1 MTNFHKTTFA
11 AFALYAV
18 GGIFAAEPVPRNGE
32 IHITKEC
39 SQNQGKPGDFCTIT
53 SSNLPQLPVG
63 SRVYYTQA
71 AGIPS
76 GVLDSN
82 VVLDAGDNNRAVG
95 RCTLPFSTLIGV
107 CTFEDGIGLF
117 AGFSARVI
125 VDCTNGCRWDGTYSY
140 RPLNQ
145 NP

>member
-1 MTNFHKTTFA
+1 MNNFHSTKLAALALLAAGGVFA
-11 AFALYAV
+11 AD
-18 GGIFAAEPVPRNGE
+18 PVPRNGE
-32 IHITKEC
+32 IHVTKEC
-39 SQNQGKPGDFCTIT
+39 SQNHGNPGDFCTIT

-71 AGIPS
+71 AGIPN

-82 VVLDAGDNNRAVG
+82 VALDAGDGNRAVG
-95 RCTLPFSTLIGV
+95 RCTLPFYSLVGV

-117 AGFSARVI
+117 AGFSARVV
-125 VDCTNGCRWDGTYSY
+125 VDCRSGCHWDGTYAY